1 MSSFSVNSA
10 FGEQIFKIVDNRL
23 PIAGVWTE
31 IGILVSD
38 CSYWSVFVSLLN
50 EASETSVLLFMNSVP
65 ISRDGRRWKVSWQ
78 NWTLNILQTINK
90 HAHIWRAQPE
100 DDSEISI
107 AMELN
112 SQEF

>member
-65 ISRDGRRWKVSWQ
+65 ISHDGRRRKVSWQ

-90 HAHIWRAQPE
+90 HANVWRAQPE